1 MKVRILKAWT
11 SCSTCIMV
19 EYTSLIGARCN
30 LSEGSDVTLHRLMV
44 HEALAKDMLGRE
56 GINARVIDI
65 HTIKPIDKDIIIKAA
80 KETGAIVTAE
90 EHNVHGGL
98 ASAVA
103 EVIVENYPVPMKFVA
118 IMDKFGKSGK
128 PALLMKEYGLTAE
141 DIANKAKEAIK
152 MKK

>member
-1 MKVRILKAWT
+1 M
-11 SCSTCIMV
+11 
-19 EYTSLIGARCN
+19 
-30 LSEGSDVTLHRLMV
+30 
-44 HEALAKDMLGRE
+44 
-56 GINARVIDI
+56 
-65 HTIKPIDKDIIIKAA
+65 
-80 KETGAIVTAE
+80 
-90 EHNVHGGL
+90 HGGL

-152 MKK
+152 MKNNKEEAWEAKEHPHAS